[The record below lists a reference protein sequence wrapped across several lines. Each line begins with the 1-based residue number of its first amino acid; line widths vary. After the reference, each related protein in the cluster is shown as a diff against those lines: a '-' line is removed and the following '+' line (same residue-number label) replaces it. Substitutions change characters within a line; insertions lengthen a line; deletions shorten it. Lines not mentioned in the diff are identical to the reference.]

1 MITDYFIT
9 LEIKSPQTIVISEN
23 EQVEELQSRF
33 EKKDEIVEELEP
45 TQKRKSYV
53 TLQLN

>member
-1 MITDYFIT
+1 M
-9 LEIKSPQTIVISEN
+9 EIESPQTIVISEN

-33 EKKDEIVEELEP
+33 EKKDEIVEALESI
-45 TQKRKSYV
+45 QKRKSYV